1 MRIDENNNDVEISSE
16 SYDDSE
22 KDYTKKISQ

>member
-1 MRIDENNNDVEISSE
+1 MRIDENNNDVEITSE

-22 KDYTKKISQ
+22 TNYIEKNLY